1 MLRSLLEAK
10 IIFNAPAFLI
20 LNGVDVS
27 TWNLNLIE
35 QAFSRAATDVVA
47 WKDALDTV
55 VTETGSH
62 GTLLFNL
69 TGVQFPTALLTDSM
83 QESTHIYMRDGWDGR
98 DARFRGIP
106 LLQRQAVVDDRDIFS
121 ADTIKQLPYFQEF
134 LRPLKLSGFA
144 GIRIAHGENLW
155 CLSLQRSPVQ
165 GHFSAEEKQR
175 LAALSNSMSSPA
187 AVSSAV
193 GFANAKAALAAFE
206 LSGSAALIIDKQGE
220 VIRANPRAERL
231 LHGDVR
237 IVSRRLTAMDVN
249 ATAALDGALS
259 RLVRNPESPAL
270 LPPIAL
276 PREGR
281 LPLMAYPLRLS
292 DLGAN
297 PFAAGRAFIVLV
309 DPEERRRPPEATLRD
324 VFGLTIAEARLA
336 ARLACGEALETIA
349 DDLNITKETARF
361 HLKRIFAKTGV
372 RRQAELVALFARLL
386 SRQDDGH

>member
-1 MLRSLLEAK
+1 MR
-10 IIFNAPAFLI
+10 N
-20 LNGVDVS
+20 
-27 TWNLNLIE
+27 WNLNLIE

-47 WKDALDTV
+47 WRDALDTV

-69 TGVQFPTALLTDSM
+69 TGVQFPTALVTDSM
-83 QESTHIYMRDGWDGR
+83 QESTHIYMRDGWNGR

-106 LLQRQAVVDDRDIFS
+106 LLQRQAVVDDLDIFS
-121 ADTIKQLPYFQEF
+121 ADTINQLPYYQEF

-144 GIRIAHGENLW
+144 GIRIAHGDNLW
-155 CLSLQRSPVQ
+155 CLSLQRSPTQ
-165 GHFSAEEKQR
+165 GHFSIEEKQR
-175 LAALSNSMSSPA
+175 LATLSNCMSSAA
-187 AVSSAV
+187 AVSSAL
-193 GFANAKAALAAFE
+193 GFATAKVALDAFE
-206 LSGSAALIIDKQGE
+206 LSGSAALIVDKQGE
-220 VIRANPRAERL
+220 VIRVNPRAERL
-231 LHGDVR
+231 LQGDVR
-237 IVSRRLTAMDVN
+237 IVARRLAATNVD
-249 ATAALDGALS
+249 ATAALDCALS
-259 RLVRNPESPAL
+259 RLVRNPDSPAL

-276 PREGR
+276 PREER

-309 DPEERRRPPEATLRD
+309 DPEERRRPPEAALRD
-324 VFGLTIAEARLA
+324 VFGLTVAEARLA

-349 DDLNITKETARF
+349 DDLGVAKETARF

-386 SRQDDGH
+386 SRCDEAH

>member
-1 MLRSLLEAK
+1 MAS
-10 IIFNAPAFLI
+10 
-20 LNGVDVS
+20 
-27 TWNLNLIE
+27 WNLNLIE

-69 TGVQFPTALLTDSM
+69 TGVQFPTALVTDSM
-83 QESTHIYMRDGWDGR
+83 QESTHVYMRDGWNGR
-98 DARFRGIP
+98 DARFRGAP
-106 LLQRQAVVDDRDIFS
+106 LLQRQAVIDDFDIFNP
-121 ADTIKQLPYFQEF
+121 DTIKQLPYFQEF
-134 LRPLKLSGFA
+134 LRPLNLSGFA
-144 GIRIAHGENLW
+144 GIRIAHGDNLW
-155 CLSLQRSPVQ
+155 CLSLQRSPAQ
-165 GHFSAEEKQR
+165 GHFSVEEKQQ
-175 LAALSNSMSSPA
+175 LAALSNSMSSA
-187 AVSSAV
+187 AAMSNAL
-193 GFANAKAALAAFE
+193 GFATAKAALDAFE
-206 LSGSAALIIDKQGE
+206 LSGSPALIVDKQGE

-231 LHGDVR
+231 LQGDVR
-237 IVSRRLTAMDVN
+237 IVARRLTAIDVN
-249 ATAALDGALS
+249 ATAALDSALS

-281 LPLMAYPLRLS
+281 LPLMAYPLRLP

-309 DPEERRRPPEATLRD
+309 DPEERRRPPESALRD
-324 VFGLTIAEARLA
+324 VFGLTVAEARLA

-372 RRQAELVALFARLL
+372 RRQAELVALFARFL
-386 SRQDDGH
+386 SRQDDAH